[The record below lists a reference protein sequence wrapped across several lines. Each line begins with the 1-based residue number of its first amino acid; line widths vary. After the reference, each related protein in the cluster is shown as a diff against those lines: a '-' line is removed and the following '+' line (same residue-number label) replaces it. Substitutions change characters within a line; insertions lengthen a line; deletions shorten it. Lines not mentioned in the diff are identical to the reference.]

1 MKVKPDDIISCA
13 SIAWNTPDDW
23 MQINYCQAWYKQ
35 LSVPNYNVVVLRSYG
50 TLVACIIDNKMFV
63 FNYYSATTS
72 QHVAKFERLFK
83 PAEVNYMYRRSDR
96 VVYKNAKTVVKGE
109 PKLWYEI

>member
-1 MKVKPDDIISCA
+1 MKVKPSDIISCA
-13 SIAWNTPDDW
+13 SIAWNTPDGW
-23 MQINYCQAWYKQ
+23 TRLKTCQAWYKQ
-35 LSVPNYNVVVLRSYG
+35 LSVPDHNIVVLRSYE

-63 FNYYSATTS
+63 FDYYSATTS

-83 PAEVNYMYRRSDR
+83 SAEVNYMYRRSDR
-96 VVYKNAKTVVKGE
+96 VVYKNAGTVVKGE